1 MEHHVFILVENGD
14 VYAPESLG
22 KQTILVVGGKI
33 ARIGEVDALA
43 VSATG
48 LECTAV
54 DATGCLV
61 VPGFIDP
68 HQHISGAGGE
78 EGFSSRTP
86 EVQISEI
93 AGAGITTVVGL
104 LGTDATTRNLQS
116 LLAKARQLEQE
127 GVTTYVYT
135 GSFQVPVRTLTGSV
149 TDDLVLIDKVI
160 GVGELALSDFRSPE
174 PSLHEL
180 ARVVSEA
187 ITGGLVGG
195 KAGVTHFHTGPGKGR
210 LGLLHRLLDEYEV
223 PPRYLYPTHIERS
236 EGLMDDAIALAKRGA
251 FVDIDVVEPG
261 LGKWLQY
268 YRDNGGPLSQLTVSS
283 DAHASTSANR
293 LHDDFASCVQAHKLP
308 IEEVLPHFTA
318 NTATALALHNK
329 GRIREGMD
337 ADILVLKKR
346 SLEVVHLI
354 ANGKQLVK
362 NGKVLARSEYEGLAQ
377 G

>member
-1 MEHHVFILVENGD
+1 MFTLIENGE
-14 VYAPESLG
+14 VFAPESLG
-22 KQTILVVGGKI
+22 KQTVLLLGGKI
-33 ARIGEVDALA
+33 ARIGDVDTQAI
-43 VSATG
+43 SATG
-48 LECTAV
+48 LECAAV
-54 DATGCLV
+54 DATGCVV

-93 AGAGITTVVGL
+93 IESGITTVVGI

-116 LLAKARQLEQE
+116 VLAKARQLEQE

-135 GSFQVPVRTLTGSV
+135 GSFQVPVRTLTGSI
-149 TDDLVLIDKVI
+149 TDDLVLIEKVI

-174 PSLHEL
+174 PSIHEL

-210 LGLLHRLLDEYEV
+210 LNILHRLLDEYEI

-236 EGLMDDAIALAKRGA
+236 EGLMDDAIALARRGA

-261 LGKWLQY
+261 LGKWLAY

-283 DAHASTSANR
+283 DAHASTPANR
-293 LHDDFASCVQAHKLP
+293 LLEDFASCIQAHKLP
-308 IEEVLPHFTA
+308 IEEVLPHFTS
-318 NTATALALHNK
+318 NTAEALSFKRK
-329 GRIREGMD
+329 GRMREGLD
-337 ADILVLKKR
+337 ADVLVLKKR
-346 SLEVVHLI
+346 SLELVHLI
-354 ANGKQLVK
+354 AKGRQLVK
-362 NGKVLARSEYEGLAQ
+362 NGKVLARSEYESLAQ